1 MTCSVCLRKS
11 ALQSSCFYER
21 CSLATS
27 MCISDI
33 YTANKLWF
41 NSHSVA
47 KVWFRPVFFSRAV
60 PAWRKGAWDV
70 LKFANHIWFSF
81 RHFLG
86 FCQQPRHFNG
96 YNKPQSLIKS
106 LLYVWKLCPLQLN
119 IQSRLTPRPYGKG
132 RGTWMGSEMKRTAT
146 TLAILPDGI

>member
-1 MTCSVCLRKS
+1 MLIDNLYLYQWHLYNQQLQHNSCLSV
-11 ALQSSCFYER
+11 
-21 CSLATS
+21 
-27 MCISDI
+27 
-33 YTANKLWF
+33 
-41 NSHSVA
+41 
-47 KVWFRPVFFSRAV
+47 KVWFMLLKTIFFWRAV
-60 PAWRKGAWDV
+60 LAGRTGAWDV

-132 RGTWMGSEMKRTAT
+132 GETWMRTGDET
-146 TLAILPDGI
+146 DRHDSGHLARWYLEEKEIH